1 MFIVWLFT
9 GIWHGAEWT
18 FVIWGILNFV
28 FLIIERFIMFEKI
41 ENHNFIK
48 HIYALLVVNFGWVLF
63 RSPNLKEAYNYFKAM
78 LGGNGVI
85 WSDYTY
91 MFLKE
96 YWVFFIFAFIF
107 SVPIAKKI
115 NKFVVEQAKYSMI
128 FNVFYPIS
136 AILLFF
142 ISVTYLVT
150 GSYNPFI
157 YFNF

>member
-1 MFIVWLFT
+1 
-9 GIWHGAEWT
+9 
-18 FVIWGILNFV
+18 
-28 FLIIERFIMFEKI
+28 MFEKI

-96 YWVFFIFAFIF
+96 YWVSLYLHLFLVCLLQRKSI
-107 SVPIAKKI
+107 SLLL
-115 NKFVVEQAKYSMI
+115 NKLNIV
-128 FNVFYPIS
+128 
-136 AILLFF
+136 
-142 ISVTYLVT
+142 
-150 GSYNPFI
+150 
-157 YFNF
+157 